1 MMAPIFRQVSAVHA
15 PLTSSRS
22 YWHPCLIIV
31 DSQKAVCT
39 HESAHDG
46 VVAGPDVGEDA
57 AEEGRPGRV
66 LQDRRQGGRQRR
78 DQPLGERVI
87 CYDLL
92 QGTCMQAKGGT
103 SASSST
109 IIPHS

>member
-1 MMAPIFRQVSAVHA
+1 MRALTTGLSLAPMLVRM
-15 PLTSSRS
+15 L
-22 YWHPCLIIV
+22 L
-31 DSQKAVCT
+31 
-39 HESAHDG
+39 
-46 VVAGPDVGEDA
+46 
-57 AEEGRPGRV
+57 EEGRAGRV